1 MNNKS
6 NLKDLN
12 LKQLKTHIA
21 FCYDILI
28 NGSENNIFSYDYE
41 ELGEFDYYLSNARD
55 YWELIKQ
62 LNELDF

>member
-12 LKQLKTHIA
+12 LKQLKNHIT

-41 ELGEFDYYLSNARD
+41 ELEEFDYFLSNARNF
-55 YWELIKQ
+55 WEEIK
-62 LNELDF
+62 LSNELDF